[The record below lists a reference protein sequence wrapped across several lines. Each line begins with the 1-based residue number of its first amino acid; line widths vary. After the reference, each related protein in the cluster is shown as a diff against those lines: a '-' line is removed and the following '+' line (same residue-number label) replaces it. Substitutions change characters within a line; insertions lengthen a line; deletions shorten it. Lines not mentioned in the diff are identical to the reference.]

1 MKIIVTFLLILLS
14 IVSLSVTSFASDS
27 SISDNSNWS
36 GQWHVSWKAGTFVL
50 NLEQNGTKVKGSYE
64 PESGKL
70 EGKVSQQILRAN
82 TQTSNGSR
90 GKLTLTM
97 GESHNTFFGTT
108 HLGDWISGVRVAE
121 DKDFNALTI
130 DMATPL
136 QTIYSFLS
144 LGSAVRNGQYRA
156 LEKALDI
163 LNFTQEQ
170 SSFYHAVRLSL
181 AQKLFNV
188 IDQCMVKKRDF
199 FQESK
204 GTEHR
209 VWIKQ
214 LGSNIRIPIDFS
226 KTALGWKIDVPSSET
241 LNKQLQDLLKTR
253 KAYEIN
259 PHDNLELKHA
269 RATLRTFMEEY
280 DRWEEGGKAFVISTM
295 NLSRIDPAIH
305 EWQAPLLA
313 YYLKSVLDR
322 VSPLVYQE
330 IPNDPKSK
338 KPYVYYNHVKGSIV
352 LIPYSIEGKTKWQF
366 TPETLAKI
374 DVLYHEMSAF
384 KTGVKTK
391 KIEENN
397 LYFYLKDKAKSISPF
412 LLHNVRHIEYWQIF
426 MLILIVFL
434 ALFIAYL
441 VKFFVMKGFKSF
453 YLTKR
458 WSVEMI
464 HLRYIRP
471 MQIVVFALVLLY
483 GAHALGL
490 SNLLFSVIKSFSH
503 LLIVLGSTWISYN
516 LVTIVFDIL
525 QIYAKRTSTNVDEI
539 ILSLSGSV
547 VRIFIIVMA
556 IFLIAE
562 ILKIPYKTVITGLGI
577 GGLAFAIAAKD
588 SISNFFG
595 SAIILADRPFK
606 TGDRVKI
613 GGTVGIISH
622 VGIRSTKIR
631 TLEDTVLTVPNN
643 LITNEMIDN
652 YSERAVMRIETEFF
666 LSLDTSKEMLDSLDS
681 DILTFLEENKD
692 VESKKVILIGVN
704 DFTNRGIV
712 FSVSFYIKA
721 NTETLY
727 SELRHSLLTELAQII
742 KDKEIELIMLPK
754 GLYTE

>member
-1 MKIIVTFLLILLS
+1 MKIIVTLIFILFSLLS
-14 IVSLSVTSFASDS
+14 ASS
-27 SISDNSNWS
+27 PSENSNWS
-36 GQWHVSWKAGTFVL
+36 GEWHVSWKAGTFVL
-50 NLEQNGTKVKGSYE
+50 ILEQNGTKVKGSYE

-82 TQTSNGSR
+82 TQTSYGRR

-121 DKDFNALTI
+121 DKYFNALTI

-136 QTIYSFLS
+136 QTTYSFLS

-163 LNFTQEQ
+163 LNFTEEQ
-170 SSFYHAVRLSL
+170 KSLSHGVRLAL
-181 AQKLFNV
+181 AETLFSV
-188 IDQCMVKKRDF
+188 MDQCIILKRDF
-199 FQESK
+199 AKAKHGEARQ
-204 GTEHR
+204 
-209 VWIKQ
+209 VIIKQ
-214 LGSNIRIPIDFS
+214 LGSDVEVVLHFTKKPE
-226 KTALGWKIDVPSSET
+226 GWKIDVPSQEHLSAE
-241 LNKQLQDLLKTR
+241 LKALLKAR
-253 KAYEIN
+253 NIYEVN
-259 PHDNLELKHA
+259 PHDNLKLENA
-269 RATLRTFMEEY
+269 RASMRTFIEQY
-280 DRWEEGGKAFVISTM
+280 QRWEEGGKDFVISTL

-313 YYLKSVLDR
+313 FYLKSVLDR
-322 VSPLVYQE
+322 VSTIIYQE
-330 IPNDPKSK
+330 LPNDPKSQ
-338 KPYVYYNHVKGSIV
+338 KPYVHYYHDKGSIV
-352 LIPYSIEGKTKWQF
+352 LAPYSVGEKTIWQF
-366 TPETLAKI
+366 SPDTLAHI
-374 DVLYHEMSAF
+374 DTLYYEMSAVQ
-384 KTGVKTK
+384 TGTQTK
-391 KIEENN
+391 IIQENN

-412 LLHNVRHIEYWQIF
+412 LLYNVRHTEYWQIF

-434 ALFIAYL
+434 ALFMAYL

-458 WSVEMI
+458 WSVETVR
-464 HLRYIRP
+464 LRYIRP
-471 MQIVVFALVLLY
+471 MQIVVFALILLY

-490 SNLLFSVIKSFSH
+490 SNLLFSMIKSFSH

-516 LVTIVFDIL
+516 LVTIVFEIL

-547 VRIFIIVMA
+547 VRIFVIVMA
-556 IFLIAE
+556 IFLVAE
-562 ILKIPYKTVITGLGI
+562 ILKIPYRTVITGLGI

-595 SAIILADRPFK
+595 SAIIIADRPFK

-631 TLEDTVLTVPNN
+631 TLDDTLLTVPNN

-652 YSERAVMRIETEFF
+652 YSEREVMRIETEFF

-712 FSVSFYIKA
+712 FAVSFYIKA
-721 NTETLY
+721 NTETRY

-742 KDKEIELIMLPK
+742 KEKEIKLIMLPK